1 MGLIGRDKTALPG
14 AGELAAIEALDRS
27 GLLVT
32 SDGALVRI
40 LEAAPKN
47 PLVMATRERVAVA
60 EAFGQ
65 LVGRLRAGQSL
76 QFYVEARPVRLAA
89 LLEQG
94 RSETAAAGGALA
106 AALEP

>member
-1 MGLIGRDKTALPG
+1 MGLTGTDTTTLRE

-32 SDGALVRI
+32 SEGALVLV

-47 PLVMATRERVAVA
+47 PLVMAVRERVAVA

-76 QFYVEARPVRLAA
+76 QFYV
-89 LLEQG
+89 Q
-94 RSETAAAGGALA
+94 AGPLHREALA
-106 AALEP
+106 PHGRAEAA